1 VKRIRF
7 RRHSLPVQMVIT
19 LVGLVILT
27 AAAIGI
33 PAIYYLRNQSERF
46 AQLSLE
52 QGGRTALALISQQ
65 RSRLGSL
72 ALLTAQRPSLHS
84 LLRAG
89 RPQEL
94 ESYLLELQRGAGLE
108 LLLVC
113 DAEEQPILN
122 RQGQLAA
129 RACALGRDATTFLPG
144 ADGGVQ
150 GWILAEQT
158 LPAGSVGGRVVT
170 GQPLNQAYARELAK
184 QADLDI
190 VLYLD
195 GEFLASSLEA
205 VEESNRSGN
214 WRLPEGRE
222 ARLILGAET
231 YFFHRLAEEGSG
243 LELVLLFPAGGVA
256 SLQGVVTR
264 VAGWGILLVILLG
277 SALGIA
283 RARQISRPLE
293 RLRAAAEGLR
303 MGDLVSPV
311 DARTDLVEV
320 RQVAQGLEEARRALQ
335 HSLEQLQREK
345 AWAEHLLDAVV
356 EGILTIDRTGRI
368 NFFSSGAEKI
378 TGWKAET
385 VLGRNLDE
393 VFRVADEKAVFSQ
406 RIPAPGGRQ
415 KIPVL
420 LEGGRQRM
428 LSVTGGRLAPPE
440 AGRAQAVLV
449 LRDVSDEEAV
459 RKLLGDF
466 LANISH
472 EFRTPLSALGAS
484 IELLMDQLPELS
496 SEELGQLL
504 GSIHLGILSLQT
516 LIDNLLEGASIEA
529 GRFRVY
535 PREAAVEEILQQAV
549 GTMQPLAEKYGQSI
563 ALELAPELP
572 PVWADQRRTLQVL
585 VNLLSNAIK
594 WGPEGGVVTV
604 SAKAEK
610 GNVWVYVADQGPGI
624 PPGMQEDLFMR
635 FDRARVREGRGEY
648 GAGLGLS
655 VVKAVVEAQ
664 GGQVGAGSREG
675 QGAVFWFTLPLAVE
689 QAEGRV

>member
-1 VKRIRF
+1 
-7 RRHSLPVQMVIT
+7 MVIT